1 MLFFITYL
9 FSTINM
15 HGALQIIEHKR
26 SLCSEDLTI
35 KDYIMGNYRGRD
47 WGKGKG
53 KQKDYVF

>member
-1 MLFFITYL
+1 
-9 FSTINM
+9 M